1 MFDVGFWELVVV
13 FVLGLLVL
21 GPDRLPRVART
32 VGQWIAQAK
41 SVANRFQREIER
53 EIAMQD
59 LQARYE
65 HERVKNPPPPP
76 PAGSEAGPAPAERG
90 YEPDQDGRNGHRGRG
105 QPRGPPGGGV
115 GGLGHAV
122 WRRTCYL
129 YALLDNG
136 PDVQVG
142 PQLNPKPCDL

>member
-21 GPDRLPRVART
+21 GPDRLPRVARS
-32 VGQWIAQAK
+32 VGQWIARAK

-65 HERVKNPPPPP
+65 RERVKTPPPAP
-76 PAGSEAGPAPAERG
+76 PAGSETATPP
-90 YEPDQDGRNGHRGRG
+90 PPQPQD
-105 QPRGPPGGGV
+105 
-115 GGLGHAV
+115 
-122 WRRTCYL
+122 
-129 YALLDNG
+129 
-136 PDVQVG
+136 
-142 PQLNPKPCDL
+142 PQHG

>member
-1 MFDVGFWELVVV
+1 MFDVGFWELVLV

-53 EIAMQD
+53 EIAIQD

-65 HERVKNPPPPP
+65 RERVKNPPPPQ
-76 PAGSEAGPAPAERG
+76 PAGSEAAPP
-90 YEPDQDGRNGHRGRG
+90 PDRTQDT
-105 QPRGPPGGGV
+105 Q
-115 GGLGHAV
+115 
-122 WRRTCYL
+122 RT
-129 YALLDNG
+129 
-136 PDVQVG
+136 
-142 PQLNPKPCDL
+142 

>member
-65 HERVKNPPPPP
+65 REKVKNPPPAAPE
-76 PAGSEAGPAPAERG
+76 GSESSAPTAT
-90 YEPDQDGRNGHRGRG
+90 PPQD
-105 QPRGPPGGGV
+105 
-115 GGLGHAV
+115 
-122 WRRTCYL
+122 
-129 YALLDNG
+129 
-136 PDVQVG
+136 
-142 PQLNPKPCDL
+142 PQRS